1 MYLHFSSYYV
11 KITLIF
17 IFAIFRF
24 RGDVVLKFLNPEK
37 LNKMH
42 EKEIKKWEKEQNR
55 PKKKFYFAYLV
66 FIITLIYGTDE
77 IASQIGTLMK
87 TEIANDLFSNF
98 GESSVGLLDILSVLV
113 VPFQAIGLLYRPLAD
128 RWGRKKFLIINTFGM
143 SFALFIIFLSNN
155 LILYFF
161 GACLVQFFIPHDMHV
176 VYIME
181 SSPSKH
187 RARVYSSIKFI
198 ANMSVML
205 IPVLRRLLMEN
216 ASQWRNVFFI
226 PAIVGVITSF
236 IALLTARET
245 DVFIDSR
252 LRYLKMT
259 DEERKQEKLKKSAEN
274 AQGGLISALK
284 FAFRHKQL
292 KWLYITSAI
301 ANLGF
306 IGTIN
311 YQVILS
317 YGYAQSYVENGLFPA
332 LGDDVMNYVS
342 VGPVT
347 TALFMFPIGSAVAQ
361 VIMGFISDWKGRK
374 AAAIT
379 TAVNCLLAFII
390 FTVGSRYAL
399 NPYLMGFFCGAA
411 IGSYYSTND
420 VLIMMIGESS
430 PTNLRS
436 SCMSAQFIVTG
447 IGVAISY
454 MISLPLITYLGNKT
468 TGIVAFSLLVPG
480 FILALF
486 ALFKKTNETKGI
498 DMDTVTGSEWD

>member
-1 MYLHFSSYYV
+1 MTKAL
-11 KITLIF
+11 T
-17 IFAIFRF
+17 
-24 RGDVVLKFLNPEK
+24 PEK
-37 LNKMH
+37 LKKQAIKR
-42 EKEIKKWEKEQNR
+42 EKEIKKWEKEKAR
-55 PKKKFYFAYLV
+55 PKKNFYFVYLV

-87 TEIANDLFSNF
+87 TEIASDLLSSF
-98 GESSVGLLDILSVLV
+98 GESSVGVLNIISVLV
-113 VPFQAIGLLYRPLAD
+113 VPFQALGLLYRPLAD

-143 SFALFIIFLSNN
+143 SLALFIIFLSNN
-155 LILYFF
+155 LILYFL
-161 GACLVQFFIPHDMHV
+161 GAAMVQFFIPHDMHV

-198 ANMSVML
+198 ANMSVMV
-205 IPVLRRLLMEN
+205 IPLLRRLLMDS
-216 ASQWRNVFFI
+216 ASEWRNVFFI
-226 PAIVGVITSF
+226 PAIIGLVSSF

-252 LRYLKMT
+252 LRFLKMT
-259 DEERKQEKLKKSAEN
+259 DEERELEKHKKSSEN
-274 AQGGLISALK
+274 AQGGLVHALK

-306 IGTIN
+306 IFTID

-317 YGYAQSYVENGLFPA
+317 YGYAQNFVENGLFA
-332 LGDDVMNYVS
+332 SLGQDVMNYVS
-342 VGPVT
+342 IGPVT
-347 TALFMFPIGSAVAQ
+347 AAIFMFPVGLSVSQ
-361 VIMGFISDWKGRK
+361 VVMGFVSDWKGRK
-374 AAAIT
+374 PAAVV
-379 TAVNCLLAFII
+379 TALNCLLAFITFYI
-390 FTVGSRYAL
+390 GARLAWE
-399 NPYLMGFFCGAA
+399 PYVVGFFCGAA

-447 IGVAISY
+447 IGVAVSY
-454 MISLPLITYLGNKT
+454 MISLPLTTILGNST
-468 TGIVAFSLLVPG
+468 IGIVAFSLLVPG
-480 FILALF
+480 FLF
-486 ALFKKTNETKGI
+486 ALISLIKKANETMGI
-498 DMDTVTGSEWD
+498 DMDTVTGAEWD

>member
-1 MYLHFSSYYV
+1 MKKAS
-11 KITLIF
+11 T
-17 IFAIFRF
+17 
-24 RGDVVLKFLNPEK
+24 EK
-37 LNKMH
+37 LKKQALKR
-42 EKEIKKWEKEQNR
+42 EKEIKKWEKEKAR
-55 PKKKFYFAYLV
+55 PKKSFYFAYLV

-87 TEIANDLFSNF
+87 TEIANDLLSNF
-98 GESSVGLLDILSVLV
+98 GESSVGILDILSILV

-143 SFALFIIFLSNN
+143 SLALLVIFLSGN
-155 LILYFF
+155 LFLYFV
-161 GACLVQFFIPHDMHV
+161 GAALVQFFIPHDMHV

-198 ANMSVML
+198 ANMAVMV
-205 IPVLRRLLMEN
+205 IPLLRRLLM
-216 ASQWRNVFFI
+216 ASASEWRNVYLI
-226 PAIVGVITSF
+226 PAIIGLVTSF
-236 IALLTARET
+236 VALLTARET

-259 DEERKQEKLKKSAEN
+259 DEERLLEKKEKKADN
-274 AQGGLISALK
+274 AQGGLIPALK
-284 FAFRHKQL
+284 FAFKHKQL

-317 YGYAQSYVENGLFPA
+317 YGYAQNYVEKGLFTS
-332 LGDDVMNYVS
+332 LGDEVMNAVS
-342 VGPVT
+342 IGPVT
-347 TALFMFPIGSAVAQ
+347 AAIFMFPVGLAVSQ

-374 AAAIT
+374 PAAVV
-379 TAVNCLLAFII
+379 TALNCLLAFVA
-390 FTVGSRYAL
+390 FSVGSRLAWE
-399 NPYLMGFFCGAA
+399 PYLVGFLCGAA

-447 IGVAISY
+447 IGVAVSY
-454 MISLPLITYLGNKT
+454 GISLPLITILGNSV
-468 TGIVAFSLLVPG
+468 TGIVAFTLLVPG
-480 FILALF
+480 FIAAFIAL
-486 ALFKKTNETKGI
+486 LKKANETKGI
-498 DMDTVTGSEWD
+498 DMDTVTGAEWD